1 MISVEQALE
10 NILNTIKPLAPEQ
23 INISDAIGRVLAQD
37 VISNLTQPPCDI
49 SAMDGY
55 AICCNDSINAENE
68 IIKLKIVGEAAA
80 GNGYIGK
87 LNVGKAIRIFTGA
100 PIPNG
105 ADSVIMQENTERI
118 CQETVIIKQTI
129 KLGNFIR
136 KKGLD
141 FTEGKILITKGKIL
155 TARDIALIAAMN
167 VVWLMVYRQ
176 PKIAIL
182 ATGDEIVMP
191 GEKIATGQITS
202 SNSMGLYAA
211 IKTLGA
217 EPILLGIAP
226 DNAESLRQ
234 MAAGA
239 TGADLLVTT
248 GGASVGDHDLIQK
261 TLGDIGL
268 KVNFWRIA
276 MRPGKPL
283 IFGSINGTPM
293 LGLPGNPV
301 STMVC
306 SLIFMLPIINK
317 MLGIYNNISNHVMA
331 KLTTKLKA
339 NDKRQDYLRAEITY
353 DENGNMQATPFT
365 KQDSAMLSL
374 LSKSDALIIRPPLAK
389 AADAGDMVTII
400 LFPKGNNSF

>member
-1 MISVEQALE
+1 MP
-10 NILNTIKPLAPEQ
+10 LNPEQ
-23 INISDAIGRVLAQD
+23 INISNALGRVAAQD
-37 VISNLTQPPCDI
+37 IISNLTQPPCDI

-55 AICCNDSINAENE
+55 AIYSNDSINAESK
-68 IIKLKIVGEAAA
+68 IIKLKIIGEAAA
-80 GNGYIGK
+80 GNGYNGK
-87 LNVGKAIRIFTGA
+87 LNIGEAIRIFTGA

-105 ADSVIMQENTERI
+105 ANSVIMQENTDRI
-118 CQETVIIKQTI
+118 CQKTVIIKETVKQ
-129 KLGNFIR
+129 GNFIR

-141 FTEGKILITKGKIL
+141 FTKGKVLIAKGKIL
-155 TARDIALIAAMN
+155 TARDIALMAAMN
-167 VVWLMVYRQ
+167 IVWLMVYRN

-191 GEKIATGQITS
+191 GEEISAGQITS
-202 SNSMGLYAA
+202 SNSMGLYAT

-226 DNAESLRQ
+226 DDEESLKQ
-234 MAAGA
+234 MAVGA
-239 TGADLLVTT
+239 NAADLLVTT

-268 KVNFWRIA
+268 KVDFWRIA

-306 SLIFMLPIINK
+306 ALIFMLPIINK
-317 MLGIYNNISNHVMA
+317 MMGIENNKPIHDMA
-331 KLTTKLKA
+331 KLTTPLKA
-339 NDKRQDYLRAEITY
+339 NDKRQDYLRAEISY
-353 DENGNMQATPFT
+353 DKNGNIQATPFAQ
-365 KQDSAMLSL
+365 QDSAMLSL
-374 LSKSDALIIRPPLAK
+374 LSKSDALIIRQPFAK
-389 AADAGDMVTII
+389 SANIGDMVTII
-400 LFPKGNNSF
+400 SFPKGNNSF